1 MACKYLS
8 DEFTAICVNADCPAC
23 ADGCPCL
30 NYPEICKYAAEE
42 GKPEL
47 AMKIEELNLSARAYN
62 ALKRAN
68 INTVKD
74 ILQLA
79 PDELMRTRSI
89 GEKVFMEIMEKV
101 EAAGYEMPY

>member
-1 MACKYLS
+1 
-8 DEFTAICVNADCPAC
+8 
-23 ADGCPCL
+23 
-30 NYPEICKYAAEE
+30 
-42 GKPEL
+42 
-47 AMKIEELNLSARAYN
+47 MKIEELNLSARAYN

-89 GEKVFMEIMEKV
+89 GEKVFMEIREKV
-101 EAAGYEMPY
+101 EAAGYEMP